1 MATTDLTFM
10 INIEKPIAT
19 YFEWELFLNPLAKA
33 EGYERRVLGLFVGK
47 RILDGK
53 VIGNSVKGET
63 LKSIQ
68 GKIDKERKSSATF
81 RNKCKT
87 LLIDTRK
94 CDYCPDRF
102 LCFTERKLKRHA

>member
-1 MATTDLTFM
+1 MAKIDLE
-10 INIEKPIAT
+10 IIIDVKKPIAK
-19 YFEWELFLNPLAKA
+19 YFEWEIFLNPLAKP
-33 EGYERRVLGLFVGK
+33 EGYGERVLGLFIGR

-53 VIGNSVKGET
+53 AIGNGVKGET
-63 LKSIQ
+63 IKSIQ
-68 GKIDKERKSSATF
+68 TKIDKERKSSVTF

-102 LCFTERKLKRHA
+102 LCFTQRK

>member
-1 MATTDLTFM
+1 MSAADLTF
-10 INIEKPIAT
+10 IIDVKKPIAK
-19 YFEWELFLNPLAKA
+19 YFEWELFLNPLAKP
-33 EGYERRVLGLFVGK
+33 EGYDRRMLGLFVGK
-47 RILDGK
+47 RVMDGK

-63 LKSIQ
+63 LKSLQ
-68 GKIDKERKSSATF
+68 NKIDKERKSSVTF

-102 LCFTERKLKRHA
+102 LCFTERKRKQ